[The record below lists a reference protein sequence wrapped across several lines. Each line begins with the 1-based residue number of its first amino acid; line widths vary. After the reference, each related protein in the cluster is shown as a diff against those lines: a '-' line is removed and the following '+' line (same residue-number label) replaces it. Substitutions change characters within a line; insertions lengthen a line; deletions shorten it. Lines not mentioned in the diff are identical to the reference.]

1 MIVSV
6 NEGNPMNSTSRARAA
21 IATGACI
28 LVTVPA
34 LATAGGASAP
44 PAPFTA
50 PAGAKGPDDLTQL
63 GNALWVGYQNGVGA
77 DGAPS
82 PTGATNSTVAG
93 FTLAGAPTGPRF
105 SVPGKV
111 DGLTAD
117 PANDRLIATVNED
130 LNSALYVLNP
140 ADGSQVRYTYTP
152 DPSAQTAPGNA
163 KGGRAGGTDAIAIKD
178 GVIYIVHSNPAGA
191 SSTPMTFN
199 DPTLYRV
206 TLNDNSHTA
215 NLQSVWRNDD
225 PATDATSGNPV
236 QLQLTDPDSNF
247 VMPSVAS
254 RFAGQLAQVSQGDG
268 VIVFAD
274 GLPDHPALTQL
285 TLHDGFNTT
294 PAVDGLGVATAS
306 KGTLYVVDRA
316 NNTIKPMPR
325 TDPTGTVYVS
335 EDDNAPHPLVGTLD
349 LTSGQITPITPNGG
363 NWKAMVFVPAS

>member
-1 MIVSV
+1 
-6 NEGNPMNSTSRARAA
+6 MNSTSRARAA

-82 PTGATNSTVAG
+82 PTGVTNSTVAG
-93 FTLAGAPTGPRF
+93 FTLAGGPTGPVF
-105 SVPGKV
+105 SVPGKL

-152 DPSAQTAPGNA
+152 DPSRQTTPGSA
-163 KGGRAGGTDAIAIKD
+163 KGGRAGGTDAVSIIN
-178 GVIYIVHSNPAGA
+178 GVIYLAHSNPAGA
-191 SSTPMTFN
+191 SSTPATFN
-199 DPTLYRV
+199 DATVYRA
-206 TLNDNSHTA
+206 TLNEASHTA
-215 NLQSVWRNDD
+215 NLQAVWNNDD
-225 PATDATSGNPV
+225 PATDAATGKPV
-236 QLQLTDPDSNF
+236 QLQLTDPDTNF
-247 VMPSVAS
+247 VMPGTST

-268 VIVFAD
+268 VIVFAS
-274 GLPDHPALTQL
+274 GLPDRPALTQL
-285 TLHDGFNTT
+285 ALSDGSGSN
-294 PAVDGLGVATAS
+294 PSVDGLAVATAS
-306 KGTLYVVDRA
+306 SGTLYVVDRA
-316 NNTIKPMPR
+316 HNTVEALPRQDAVGTTYVAEDNGSNNPLIGTVDLTTGTIKPFA
-325 TDPTGTVYVS
+325 T
-335 EDDNAPHPLVGTLD
+335 
-349 LTSGQITPITPNGG
+349 GG
-363 NWKAMVFVPAS
+363 NPKAVLFVPAAS